1 MKTPMERAWEAWN
14 SCEELRS
21 RRERYKRFTY
31 GRQWDDPIKDPD
43 TGRVTTEREIL
54 SRDGRPPLTNNM
66 IRQLVK
72 CVVGRFR
79 VYRSKVANDS
89 SNPTILRRLARI
101 QLENELDELDCRLL
115 EEFLISGTAIQR
127 LGRLPGHDPESP
139 TVNNVALSRFFLTL
153 PRDPRGRDIR
163 LAGMLHDM
171 SCDEVVA
178 EFGTGSKR
186 YASELMSKVG
196 SMVSMSPVGSSTG
209 APGEYDFHYSGEY
222 GKVRVIEVWESR
234 LTEIL
239 RCHDRADGSYRECR
253 LEEQEIIER
262 ENTRR
267 LKEGQP
273 TIRTRLVNERRWYG
287 TWLLGDGT
295 VLREELRCSGDESPF
310 VIKFYPVV
318 DGEVHSLVE
327 DVIDQQKYVNR
338 LVNLIDRIMASSA
351 KGALLFPVDCL
362 AEGME
367 LTHVAKAWS
376 ATDGIIPYKFRPGDE
391 PPRQLNPSVGDIG
404 AKDLLKLEMQMFHD
418 VSGVGEVLLGQ
429 TPDSRTGAARYAAQV
444 ENATVAIRDLM
455 DTFLSF
461 LHRRDRRLIKEMI

>member
-1 MKTPMERAWEAWN
+1 MERGADAWMA
-14 SCEELRS
+14 CAELRS

-31 GRQWDDPIKDPD
+31 GRQWDDRVRDPD
-43 TGRVTTEREIL
+43 TGKVTTEREIL

-79 VYRSKVANDS
+79 VYRQKMADK
-89 SNPTILRRLARI
+89 PGTISRKLARLHI
-101 QLENELDELDCRLL
+101 DNELDELDCRLL
-115 EEFLISGTAIQR
+115 EDFLISGAAIQR
-127 LGRLPGHDPESP
+127 LGRMPGDGGDGAV
-139 TVNNVALSRFFLTL
+139 VNNVPLSRFFLSM

-171 SCDEVVA
+171 TPDEVA
-178 EFGTGSKR
+178 MEYGNGGR
-186 YASELMSKVG
+186 LRASELREKCRGMMMG
-196 SMVSMSPVGSSTG
+196 CGG
-209 APGEYDFHYSGEY
+209 AVAGGIECEPDFNYSDED
-222 GKVRVIEVWESR
+222 GKVRVIEVWGADPM
-234 LTEIL
+234 EIV
-239 RCHDRADGSYRECR
+239 RCHDQEAGVYSECR
-253 LEEQEIIER
+253 PDELPAIER
-262 ENTRR
+262 ENARR
-267 LKEGQP
+267 AKEGRKGV
-273 TIRTRLVNERRWYG
+273 RTRIVTERRWHG
-287 TWLLGDGT
+287 EWLLGDGT
-295 VLREELRCSGDESPF
+295 LLRSELRGSEEECPF
-310 VIKFYPVV
+310 VVKLYPLV

-404 AKDLLKLEMQMFHD
+404 AKDLLKLEMQMFRD
-418 VSGVGEVLLGQ
+418 VSGVSDVLAGHD
-429 TPDSRTGAARYAAQV
+429 PEGGAGAERYAAQV
-444 ENATVAIRDLM
+444 ENATIAIRDLM

-461 LHRRDRRLIKEMI
+461 LRRRDRRMEWM